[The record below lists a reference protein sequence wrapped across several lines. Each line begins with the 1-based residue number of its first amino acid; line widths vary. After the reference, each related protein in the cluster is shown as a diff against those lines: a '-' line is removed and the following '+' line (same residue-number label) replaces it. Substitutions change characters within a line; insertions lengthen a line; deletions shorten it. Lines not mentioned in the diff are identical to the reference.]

1 MIKNCNKKICF
12 IFNEPI
18 LDSVPCLL
26 SFITLLSKNNVTID
40 IFCLENKSC
49 VLPNFLALDNI
60 SLYSLK
66 SDFNKGGKI
75 LGSQTINR
83 LYHVFR
89 FMLFIITKINL
100 KKYDY
105 LVGVEQDGIIVSW
118 ILSKLGIS
126 TKKFIYFSL
135 ELYLSSEISKSI
147 LETLWKN
154 LEKKAN
160 QAAEFTIIQDLE
172 RAKLIAEDNHLNI
185 ESIYQ
190 LPNSPLGE
198 AKYEKTFFLYEHL
211 KINKEKT
218 LLLHAGAIADWAY
231 TQELSQAA
239 NQLSAEYVTVFQS
252 RYDLRGDEYLEKV
265 KANVNQ
271 EKVIFSLVPFAYDD
285 LDQVY
290 SSADIGLAFYNTK
303 MLGTNCQTIGL
314 SSGKIARYLFHG
326 IPVIINNETS
336 LVNLINE
343 YRCGVIINHWDELN
357 NACNLIKDN
366 YLDYSKNACDCF
378 NQVLA
383 VEKHFRILWSEAF
396 K

>member
-1 MIKNCNKKICF
+1 MIKNCNHKICF

-49 VLPNFLALDNI
+49 VLPNFLELDNI

-83 LYHVFR
+83 LYHVFI

-105 LVGVEQDGIIVSW
+105 LVGVEQDGIIASW

-126 TKKFIYFSL
+126 AQKFIYFSL

-160 QAAEFTIIQDLE
+160 QAAKFTIIQDLE

-198 AKYEKTFFLYEHL
+198 AKYEKTFFYMNIL
-211 KINKEKT
+211 KLIKKK
-218 LLLHAGAIADWAY
+218 HCYYMQG
-231 TQELSQAA
+231 
-239 NQLSAEYVTVFQS
+239 
-252 RYDLRGDEYLEKV
+252 R
-265 KANVNQ
+265 
-271 EKVIFSLVPFAYDD
+271 SL
-285 LDQVY
+285 
-290 SSADIGLAFYNTK
+290 IGLILKNLAK
-303 MLGTNCQTIGL
+303 L
-314 SSGKIARYLFHG
+314 
-326 IPVIINNETS
+326 
-336 LVNLINE
+336 LIN
-343 YRCGVIINHWDELN
+343 YQQSI
-357 NACNLIKDN
+357 
-366 YLDYSKNACDCF
+366 F
-378 NQVLA
+378 
-383 VEKHFRILWSEAF
+383 
-396 K
+396 